1 MDFFTAQDH
10 ARRNTGRLVFFF
22 LLAVLS
28 LIILTNLLVMVTLGY
43 FNSGSLEAGSPL
55 PFDWQ
60 LFCGIGGAV
69 LLVVAGGTLYKIS
82 ALSRG
87 GDAVAAMFGAEPI
100 FADDADLD
108 HQKVVHVVEEM
119 AIASGTP
126 VPQVYLLKESGIN
139 AFAAGFST
147 SDAIIAV
154 TNGAIRSLN
163 REQLQGVIAHEFS
176 HILNGDMRLNIRLIG
191 ILHGILLIGLIGYQ
205 ILRGSG
211 NSGSSRKGSGGAVL
225 LGLGLIIIGYTGTFF
240 GKLIKAAV
248 SRQREFL
255 ADAAAVQFTRNPDG
269 IGGALLQIGANQ
281 NGSLLTNPKSE
292 ELSHAFFSQGVAVT
306 LESLFATHPPLD
318 ERIRRILPGWDGQF
332 PKGITPEKVEKP
344 PPAPVPDLTAE
355 TAAGLTGGE
364 VIGHIGRPTMAHLG
378 QARQILLDIP
388 GVLQKAARD
397 PFASRALLIYLVLD
411 PDQEIQTRQLEQLK
425 TAADR
430 GVYAETRRL
439 IRMGGSVQRELRLPL
454 VELTLPTLRRLSKEQ
469 SQLFLESLN
478 ALIRADGKI
487 TLFEWCLLKIVV
499 QHLKEVFEKP
509 EGAGQAISD
518 LAQVTGDCMVV
529 ISTLVN
535 ATRHVGLKAAEVFAA
550 AAKELGQPD
559 STPTPPDQLSLNA
572 LDRSLKV
579 LQRLKPQPKA
589 QLIKACIACVVADG
603 QVDPVEAELLRGIA
617 ATMSVPMPPLVI
629 DKLRTASFEQR

>member
-28 LIILTNLLVMVTLGY
+28 LIVLTNILVMATIGY
-43 FNSGSLEAGSPL
+43 FRTGSLN
-55 PFDWQ
+55 PFDWR

-82 ALSRG
+82 ALSKG
-87 GDAVAAMFGAEPI
+87 GDAVAAMFGAEPL

-108 HQKVVHVVEEM
+108 HRKVVHVVEEM

-126 VPQVYLLKESGIN
+126 VPQVYLLKENGIN

-154 TNGAIRSLN
+154 TKGAIRNLN

-176 HILNGDMRLNIRLIG
+176 HILNGDMRLNIRLVG
-191 ILHGILLIGLIGYQ
+191 VLHGILLIGLIGYQ

-269 IGGALLQIGANQ
+269 IGGALLQIGAGQ

-292 ELSHAFFSQGVAVT
+292 ELSHAFFCQGVAVT
-306 LESLFATHPPLD
+306 FESLFATHPPLT
-318 ERIRRILPGWDGQF
+318 ERIRRILPAWDGQF
-332 PKGITPEKVEKP
+332 PRGPKPEKVVETT
-344 PPAPVPDLTAE
+344 PASTSDLAAE
-355 TAAGLTGGE
+355 TAAGLTGSAVME
-364 VIGHIGRPTMAHLG
+364 HIGRPNMAHLM
-378 QARQILLDIP
+378 QARQLLREIP
-388 GVLQKAARD
+388 DVLQKAARD
-397 PFASRALLIYLVLD
+397 PFASRALLIYLILD
-411 PDQEIQTRQLEQLK
+411 PNEEIRVRQLEQLK
-425 TAADR
+425 SVGDR

-439 IRMGGSVQRELRLPL
+439 IRMGGSLKREQRLPL
-454 VELTLPTLRRLSKEQ
+454 IELALPTLRRLSKEQ
-469 SQLFLESLN
+469 SQLFLENLN
-478 ALIRADGKI
+478 ALIRTDDKI

-499 QHLKEVFEKP
+499 QHLTEVFGQS
-509 EGAGQAISD
+509 EGQGQAISG
-518 LAQVTGDCMVV
+518 LGQVTGDCMVV

-550 AAKELGQPD
+550 AAKELGQPEMK
-559 STPTPPDQLSLNA
+559 PAPPEQLGLAA

-579 LQRLKPQPKA
+579 LKRLKPQEKSI
-589 QLIKACIACVVADG
+589 LLKACAACVVADG
-603 QVDPVEAELLRGIA
+603 QIDPVEAELLRGVA
-617 ATMSVPMPPLVI
+617 ATLSVPMPPLTI
-629 DKLRTASFEQR
+629 DKYGTDSL